1 MKIKALLVSAAL
13 GAAMVSSASAQVYS
27 ANAVGY
33 VNMTIP
39 AGFSIIA
46 NPLNGSP
53 DNDIN
58 TVLLLP
64 PAGDAATVYRYN
76 TVTGA
81 FGQPIQYI
89 DGLGWLS
96 FDPDPNALLIVPGEA
111 FFITCPVAVDV
122 TWVGEVPQGELSNP
136 LPANNKLSIRSSQ
149 VPQTAQ
155 LGSPGVGLEF
165 PGADADTVYIYSN
178 AAGAYKQPYQF
189 IDGLGWL
196 SFNGDDEG
204 TDGPTIPVGT
214 GFFIQ
219 RQSAVGSDWN
229 RTFSVNN

>member
-1 MKIKALLVSAAL
+1 
-13 GAAMVSSASAQVYS
+13 
-27 ANAVGY
+27 
-33 VNMTIP
+33 
-39 AGFSIIA
+39 
-46 NPLNGSP
+46 
-53 DNDIN
+53 
-58 TVLLLP
+58 
-64 PAGDAATVYRYN
+64 
-76 TVTGA
+76 
-81 FGQPIQYI
+81 
-89 DGLGWLS
+89 
-96 FDPDPNALLIVPGEA
+96 
-111 FFITCPVAVDV
+111 V
-122 TWVGEVPQGELSNP
+122 TWVGEVPQGDLSNP

-165 PGADADTVYIYSN
+165 PGEDADTVYIYNN